1 MRKLLI
7 AGILVLASLSML
19 VGCKSEPTKK
29 TPEELFKECASGVVL
44 IYCES
49 YYSITLPTGQT
60 LYITGLDENG
70 DAVNV
75 TTDEELIKRNCNRM
89 FGTGFFIDSKGDI
102 MTNRHVVD
110 VAMDEFEAQEKIVT
124 SLKRERQTYI
134 DSMEMARQAYAE
146 LEEKKRECY
155 SQDVFGNV
163 YVSNQ
168 EMLQK
173 INIVMANVE
182 ERFNGWRYL
191 CDYISANANPRSIKV
206 KTFSKL
212 GIAYNDTHI
221 EDFNDFLKGNPCIV
235 RKISRRENAD
245 LAIIQLKKKQTPEH
259 AHVFDVSGK
268 VMKEKE
274 SKSIGDYFNQIV
286 SGETPM
292 EEVEADELKMDQQLY
307 MIGYNHGIAIA
318 QTREGIKAQM
328 TSGKITQLP
337 DGERL
342 LYSIP
347 TMQGS
352 SGSPVIDEDGCL
364 RGVNFAKATLN
375 DDFNFGIPMNLIKD
389 FLKE

>member
-110 VAMDEFEAQEKIVT
+110 VAMDEFEAQEKIVV
-124 SLKRERQTYI
+124 SLRRERQTYI

-168 EMLQK
+168 EMLQQ

-191 CDYISANANPRSIKV
+191 CEYISANANPRAIKV

-212 GIAYNDTHI
+212 GIAYNDTHV
-221 EDFNDFLKGNPCIV
+221 EDFDVFLEGNPCTV

-274 SKSIGDYFNQIV
+274 SKSIGDYFNQFV
-286 SGETPM
+286 SGKTPM
-292 EEVEADELKMDQQLY
+292 EEVEADDLKMDQQLY

-318 QTREGIKAQM
+318 QTKEGIKAQM

-375 DDFNFGIPMNLIKD
+375 DDFNFGIPINLIKN
-389 FLKE
+389 FLNE